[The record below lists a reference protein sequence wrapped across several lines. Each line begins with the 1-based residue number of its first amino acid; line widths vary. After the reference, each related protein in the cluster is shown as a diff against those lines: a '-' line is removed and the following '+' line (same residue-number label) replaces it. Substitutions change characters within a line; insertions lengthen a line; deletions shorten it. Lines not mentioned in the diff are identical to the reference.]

1 TCQPTCARGF
11 LSRSDD
17 HHQSFTAKD
26 PKSAKVANCLSVTR
40 KLSVSTLRDTI
51 ATLLPDINYKIPPDD
66 FVVDTVDRAGANAC
80 PPVIVGVGVGGTFET
95 AALLA
100 KRAALRP

>member
-1 TCQPTCARGF
+1 M
-11 LSRSDD
+11 
-17 HHQSFTAKD
+17 
-26 PKSAKVANCLSVTR
+26 SVTR

-100 KRAALRP
+100 KRAALRPLTDRNPRMGLPLDAASNRDP